1 MTTEAVCGRLPSI
14 WTSGAA
20 NKAPPANTNDTG
32 MIAKARVWTPGSQTT
47 KIERSGSLFE
57 LEQTKP

>member
-1 MTTEAVCGRLPSI
+1 MTTEAVCGGLPSI

-32 MIAKARVWTPGSQTT
+32 MIAKARVWTPRVTNHEDR
-47 KIERSGSLFE
+47 KEW
-57 LEQTKP
+57 KPV